1 MLADMTEVQDPY
13 RAGKGGPLQLPIGM
27 CCIGK
32 EDYLPCHVLAHGKGS
47 ATGIYLKFRV
57 LSIAGPC
64 PSVNPL
70 VPE

>member
-1 MLADMTEVQDPY
+1 
-13 RAGKGGPLQLPIGM
+13 M